1 MTAQHESV
9 VPLIDFGPFLGGTL
23 EGKRKVAQEI
33 SQACEHIGFFLITG
47 HGVAQSLIEKT
58 QAVSREY
65 FALPVEEK
73 VQLRMPPD
81 RYRGYIPL
89 CGQTAALTIGN
100 QTPPD
105 LVEQFAIGPI
115 DFPVDDYHTGPQAGT
130 YFAANQWPESPT
142 PMRAVWEEYYR
153 KMEGLAEAIMRSFA
167 LALDLPETYFN
178 DKIDQHITNFSV
190 LHYPGQAE
198 EPEPDQLRAGAH
210 SDLGSL
216 TIIYQDSAT
225 GGLQVYTREEQWID
239 VPLIEGSFVVNLGDL
254 MAEWT
259 NDRWVSTPH
268 RVVNPPRSHAHQDRL
283 SIGFFHQP
291 NYDAVIECIET
302 CCGPDNPPKYG
313 RTTSGAHRTK
323 KLSGYRYTDLQG
335 QEAATM

>member
-1 MTAQHESV
+1 MTIIPGHRLGPILPPTSGRKVPTHESRV
-9 VPLIDFGPFLGGTL
+9 GRV
-23 EGKRKVAQEI
+23 
-33 SQACEHIGFFLITG
+33 
-47 HGVAQSLIEKT
+47 
-58 QAVSREY
+58 
-65 FALPVEEK
+65 LPK
-73 VQLRMPPD
+73 DGRICGSDYAKLR
-81 RYRGYIPL
+81 
-89 CGQTAALTIGN
+89 
-100 QTPPD
+100 
-105 LVEQFAIGPI
+105 
-115 DFPVDDYHTGPQAGT
+115 
-130 YFAANQWPESPT
+130 
-142 PMRAVWEEYYR
+142 
-153 KMEGLAEAIMRSFA
+153 

-302 CCGPDNPPKYG
+302 CCGPDNPPK
-313 RTTSGAHRTK
+313 
-323 KLSGYRYTDLQG
+323 
-335 QEAATM
+335 